1 MDFKDKISEIKTEIE
16 KKEGKEW
23 LGLQSTTEHQ
33 LESLLWYLDHPKITE
48 YPKLL
53 EEIINLYFKARESG
67 FIKMEGIIR
76 KLDQLQIKLG
86 KHDYEKED
94 EPKKKLKFI
103 NYPQKIKDMKI
114 KIELMLQ
121 SPYGTS
127 LPESTRESLIT
138 LINYLNHP
146 NLPSNKRLFDE
157 IYEVYEQAKAD
168 DFLKMQSF
176 KDMLNKIEIK
186 LGSLSEDMKQFK
198 TLEEKQADLEK
209 EKEKLKEKEQKLE
222 ELKENYMKEK
232 ADLDVEHQNLEV
244 ERKKVAQIQKELR
257 EQEGK
262 LEQYK
267 KDLEQEREKIKKD
280 KEAIKQERKELQE
293 KWELIKSFE
302 EKIEK
307 LNELE
312 PNK

>member
-1 MDFKDKISEIKTEIE
+1 MDFEDKISEIKTEIQ

-33 LESLLWYLDHPKITE
+33 LESLVWYLDHPKITE

-53 EEIINLYFKARESG
+53 EEVINLYFKARESS

-94 EPKKKLKFI
+94 EPKKELKFI
-103 NYPQKIKDMKI
+103 NYPKKIKDMKV

-127 LPESTRESLIT
+127 LPESTTESLIT

-146 NLPSNKRLFDE
+146 NLPTNKRLFDE

-168 DFLKMQSF
+168 DFLKMQAF

-209 EKEKLKEKEQKLE
+209 EKEIVKEKERELE
-222 ELKENYMKEK
+222 ELKERYMKKK
-232 ADLDVEHQNLEV
+232 ADLEIEQQNLEV
-244 ERKKVAQIQKELR
+244 ERKKIEEVQKGLR
-257 EQEGK
+257 EKEEK
-262 LEQYK
+262 LELEK
-267 KDLEQEREKIKKD
+267 KGLEQERVNIEKE
-280 KEAIKQERKELQE
+280 KETINEERKELQE

-307 LNELE
+307 FNELE
-312 PNK
+312 PNQ